1 MYDKQGKMKGGQHGP
16 WSPPLASFIYE
27 KKKEEKKKTNTDKG
41 KCIKLKK
48 RFLNNICFIFF

>member
-27 KKKEEKKKTNTDKG
+27 KKKEEKKNKY
-41 KCIKLKK
+41 
-48 RFLNNICFIFF
+48 